1 MHRTIVEFGPPA
13 IRSYGVML
21 VIAFW
26 LGIEMSAR
34 IAKQR
39 GLDPGRI
46 LDMGLVVLV
55 ASLVGSRLLYV
66 VSHLGEYQNDKIAIL
81 KVWEGGLTFYGGLI
95 AGTACGIAYLRWK
108 KLPVLEVTD
117 IVAPYLALGIAIARV
132 GCFLNG
138 CCFGKATSLPW
149 GCVFP
154 PDSQAGWIERSLLA
168 GKAVQPT
175 QIYESIACAG
185 MFLFL
190 RKLSKG
196 DHAKGMVFFS
206 LLGLYGAWR
215 FGIDF
220 LRYYEPGM
228 LIAQVNL
235 TWNQVVSL
243 VMIASGLV
251 LVLRS
256 TGRGR
261 GSLARIWL

>member
-1 MHRTIVEFGPPA
+1 MHRTIVEFGPLA

-26 LGIEMSAR
+26 LGIELSAR
-34 IAKQR
+34 VARQR

-66 VSHLGEYQNDKIAIL
+66 VSHLSEYQYDKISVFKI
-81 KVWEGGLTFYGGLI
+81 WEGGLTFYGGLI
-95 AGTACGIAYLRWK
+95 AGVGCGVAYLSWK

-117 IVAPYLALGIAIARV
+117 IVAPFIALGIAIARV

-138 CCFGKATSLPW
+138 CCFGKATDLPW

-154 PDSQAGWIERSLLA
+154 PDSQAGWVERSMLA
-168 GKAVQPT
+168 GQAVQPT
-175 QIYESIACAG
+175 QIYESLACAG

-196 DHAKGMVFFS
+196 GHAKGTVFFS
-206 LLGLYGAWR
+206 LLVLYGTWR

-228 LIAQVNL
+228 LIGQVNI

-243 VMIASGLV
+243 VMIVSGLV
-251 LVLRS
+251 LLLRS
-256 TGRGR
+256 AGRSRDHGR
-261 GSLARIWL
+261 S

>member
-1 MHRTIVEFGPPA
+1 
-13 IRSYGVML
+13 ML

-26 LGIEMSAR
+26 LGIELSAR
-34 IAKQR
+34 VARQR
-39 GLDPGRI
+39 GLDPGHI

-66 VSHLGEYQNDKIAIL
+66 VSHLSEYQYDRIAVFKI
-81 KVWEGGLTFYGGLI
+81 WEGGLTFYGGLI
-95 AGTACGIAYLRWK
+95 AGVGCGVAYLRWK
-108 KLPVLEVTD
+108 RLPVLEITD
-117 IVAPYLALGIAIARV
+117 IAAPHIALGIAIARV

-138 CCFGKATSLPW
+138 CCFGKATGLPW

-154 PDSQAGWIERSLLA
+154 PDTQAGWVERSMLA
-168 GKAVQPT
+168 GQAVQPT
-175 QIYESIACAG
+175 QIYESLACAG

-190 RKLSKG
+190 RKISKG
-196 DHAKGMVFFS
+196 DRAKGTVFFS
-206 LLGLYGAWR
+206 LLVLYGAWR

-228 LIAQVNL
+228 MIAQVNI

-251 LVLRS
+251 LLLRS
-256 TGRGR
+256 ARRGKDHGR
-261 GSLARIWL
+261 S

>member
-1 MHRTIVEFGPPA
+1 MHRTIVEFGPLA

-26 LGIEMSAR
+26 LGIELSAR
-34 IAKQR
+34 VAKQR

-46 LDMGLVVLV
+46 LDMGLVVLA

-66 VSHLGEYQNDKIAIL
+66 VSHLSEYQYDKISVFKI
-81 KVWEGGLTFYGGLI
+81 WEGGLTFYGGLI
-95 AGTACGIAYLRWK
+95 AGVGCGIAYLTWK

-154 PDSQAGWIERSLLA
+154 PDSQAGWVERSMLA
-168 GKAVQPT
+168 GQAVQPT
-175 QIYESIACAG
+175 QIYESLACTG

-190 RKLSKG
+190 RKLSRG
-196 DHAKGMVFFS
+196 DRAKGTVFFS
-206 LLGLYGAWR
+206 LMVLYGAWR

-220 LRYYEPGM
+220 VRYYEPGM
-228 LIAQVNL
+228 LIAGVNI

-251 LVLRS
+251 LLLRRTRRG
-256 TGRGR
+256 TGHEH
-261 GSLARIWL
+261 S

>member
-1 MHRTIVEFGPPA
+1 MHRTIVELGPLA
-13 IRSYGVML
+13 IRSYGLML

-26 LGIEMSAR
+26 LGIELSAR
-34 IAKQR
+34 VARQR

-66 VSHLGEYQNDKIAIL
+66 VSHLSEYQYDRIAVFKI
-81 KVWEGGLTFYGGLI
+81 WEGGLTFYGGLI
-95 AGTACGIAYLRWK
+95 AGVGCGVAYLRWK
-108 KLPVLEVTD
+108 RLPVLEITD
-117 IVAPYLALGIAIARV
+117 IAAPYIALGIAIARV

-138 CCFGKATSLPW
+138 CCFGKATGLPW

-154 PDSQAGWIERSLLA
+154 PDTQAGWVERSMLA
-168 GKAVQPT
+168 GQAVQPT
-175 QIYESIACAG
+175 QIYESLACAG

-190 RKLSKG
+190 RKISKG
-196 DHAKGMVFFS
+196 DRAKGTVFFS
-206 LLGLYGAWR
+206 LLVLYGAWR

-228 LIAQVNL
+228 MIAQVNI

-251 LVLRS
+251 LLLRS
-256 TGRGR
+256 ARRGKDHGR
-261 GSLARIWL
+261 S